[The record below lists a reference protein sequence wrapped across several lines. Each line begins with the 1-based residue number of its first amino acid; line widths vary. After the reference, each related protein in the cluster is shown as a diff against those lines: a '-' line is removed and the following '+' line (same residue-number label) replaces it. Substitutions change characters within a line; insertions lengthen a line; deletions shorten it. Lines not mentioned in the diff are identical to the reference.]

1 MKLQQLIQPDRVVLD
16 LEAAD
21 GREAIT
27 AVGEFLSEQ
36 IGVPADRVAAALME
50 REKLGSTGVG
60 DGFAIPHCKLP
71 GISEIAVAVARFKE
85 GVEFHSPDG
94 KPVRLMFVVISPPDQ
109 PAAHLQVLSQI
120 ARVLKRKDI
129 RRKLLEAEDAAAI
142 VALIQEAAEAEGL

>member
-1 MKLQQLIQPDRVVLD
+1 MKLQQLIQPNRVVLG
-16 LEAAD
+16 LEASDAE
-21 GREAIT
+21 EAI
-27 AVGEFLSEQ
+27 AVVGELISEEL
-36 IGVPADRVAAALME
+36 GVPAQKVAAALME

-71 GISEIAVAVARFKE
+71 GISEIIVAVIRFNE

-120 ARVLKRKDI
+120 ARVLKRKDV

-142 VALIQEAAEAEGL
+142 VALIQESAEAEGL